1 VIVAAFAEKSMMN
14 DTMDIQLI
22 EKRITV
28 LDRKSAVMWRGK
40 GKKKKRGGDLQSP
53 SIQKQ

>member
-1 VIVAAFAEKSMMN
+1 MMN